1 MELDTIYQPIQEDLQ
16 KVEESLVS
24 VADVDIP
31 VLKKLLD
38 YIIKTSG
45 KKVRP
50 ALTLFSGKFYDYDL
64 GSLIRVATA
73 MELLHTAT
81 LIHDDVVD
89 NSLQRR
95 GKATVNKLWGDTSAV
110 LVGDYLL
117 GKCAEL
123 TAETENI
130 EVMKLFSNTA
140 MVISSGELRQKEL
153 SFDGKQNRDEYYR
166 WIAAK
171 TASLFSAAAEAGAI
185 LANSPEEAIQALR
198 GYGYNLGMAFQ
209 VVDDVLDFT
218 GDEVELGKL
227 PGSDLS
233 QGVLTLPT
241 IIFLERYPNDDT
253 VNKILESET
262 AEHIELARGKI
273 CQSTVIQDCV
283 DIAHNFVLQ
292 ACQALQVLPDKF
304 PRSHLV
310 DLAHYVV
317 RRKG

>member
-1 MELDTIYQPIQEDLQ
+1 MEER
-16 KVEESLVS
+16 LVS
-24 VADVDIP
+24 VVDVDIP

-38 YIIKTSG
+38 YVIKTSG
-45 KKVRP
+45 KMVRP

-64 GSLIRVATA
+64 ESLIRVATA

-81 LIHDDVVD
+81 LVHDDVVD
-89 NSLQRR
+89 SSLQRR

-117 GKCAEL
+117 AKSAEL
-123 TAETENI
+123 TTRTESI
-130 EVMKLFSNTA
+130 RVMRLFSYTL
-140 MVISSGELRQKEL
+140 MTISSGELRQKGL
-153 SFDGKQNRDEYYR
+153 SFDEKQNRDDYYR

-171 TASLFSAAAEAGAI
+171 TASLFSAAAESGAI
-185 LANSPEEAIQALR
+185 LANSPEGAIQVLR
-198 GYGYNLGMAFQ
+198 NYGYNLGMAFQ

-218 GDEVELGKL
+218 GNEVELGKL

-253 VNKILESET
+253 VKRILESEI
-262 AEHIELARGKI
+262 AEHMELVRDKI
-273 CQSTVIQDCV
+273 CQSSVIQDCI
-283 DIAHNFVLQ
+283 DIARNFSLQ
-292 ACQALQVLPDKF
+292 ACQALEILPDKF

>member
-1 MELDTIYQPIQEDLQ
+1 
-16 KVEESLVS
+16 VEESLVS
-24 VADVDIP
+24 VVDVDIP

-45 KKVRP
+45 KKIRP
-50 ALTLFSGKFYDYDL
+50 ALTLFSGKFYNYNL
-64 GSLIRVATA
+64 GLLLPVATA

-81 LIHDDVVD
+81 LVHDDVVD
-89 NSLQRR
+89 SSLQRR
-95 GKATVNKLWGDTSAV
+95 GKATVNNLWGDTSAV

-123 TAETENI
+123 MAETENI
-130 EVMKLFSNTA
+130 EVMKLLSNTV
-140 MVISSGELRQKEL
+140 MVISSGELRQKGL
-153 SFDGKQNRDEYYR
+153 SFNGKQNKDDYYR

-171 TASLFSAAAEAGAI
+171 TASLFSAAAESGAI

-198 GYGYNLGMAFQ
+198 DYGYNLGMAFQ

-218 GDEVELGKL
+218 GNEVELGKL

-253 VNKILESET
+253 VKKILESEI
-262 AEHIELARGKI
+262 AEHMELVRDKI
-273 CQSTVIQDCV
+273 CQSSVIQDCI
-283 DIAHNFVLQ
+283 DIARNFSLQ
-292 ACQALQVLPDKF
+292 ACQALEILPDKF
-304 PRSHLV
+304 LRSHLV

>member
-1 MELDTIYQPIQEDLQ
+1 
-16 KVEESLVS
+16 VEERLVS
-24 VADVDIP
+24 VVDVDIP

-38 YIIKTSG
+38 YVIKTSG
-45 KKVRP
+45 KMVRP

-64 GSLIRVATA
+64 GSLLPVATA

-81 LIHDDVVD
+81 LVHDDVVD

-130 EVMKLFSNTA
+130 EVMKLFSNA
-140 MVISSGELRQKEL
+140 VMLISSGELRQKGL
-153 SFDGKQNRDEYYR
+153 SFDGKQNKDDYYR

-171 TASLFSAAAEAGAI
+171 TASLFSGAAEAGAI
-185 LANSPEEAIQALR
+185 LANSPEQAIQALR
-198 GYGYNLGMAFQ
+198 DYGYNLGMAFQ

-218 GDEVELGKL
+218 GNEVELGKL

-241 IIFLERYPNDDT
+241 IIFLERYPNDDM
-253 VNKILESET
+253 VKKILESEI
-262 AEHIELARGKI
+262 AEHMELVRDKI
-273 CQSTVIQDCV
+273 CQSPVIQDCI
-283 DIAHNFVLQ
+283 DIARNFSLQ
-292 ACQALQVLPDKF
+292 ACQALEILPDKS

>member
-1 MELDTIYQPIQEDLQ
+1 MEER
-16 KVEESLVS
+16 LVS
-24 VADVDIP
+24 VVDVDIP

-38 YIIKTSG
+38 YVIKTSG
-45 KKVRP
+45 KMVRP

-64 GSLIRVATA
+64 GSLLPVATA

-81 LIHDDVVD
+81 LVHDDVVD

-130 EVMKLFSNTA
+130 EVMKLFSNA
-140 MVISSGELRQKEL
+140 VMLISSGELRQKGL
-153 SFDGKQNRDEYYR
+153 SFDGKQNKDDYYR

-171 TASLFSAAAEAGAI
+171 TASLFSGAAEAGAI
-185 LANSPEEAIQALR
+185 LANSPEQAIQALR
-198 GYGYNLGMAFQ
+198 DYGYNLGMAFQ

-218 GDEVELGKL
+218 GNEVELGKL

-241 IIFLERYPNDDT
+241 IIFLERYPNDDM
-253 VNKILESET
+253 VKKILESEI
-262 AEHIELARGKI
+262 AEHMELVRDKI
-273 CQSTVIQDCV
+273 CQSPVIQDCI
-283 DIAHNFVLQ
+283 DIARNFSLQ
-292 ACQALQVLPDKF
+292 ACQALEILPDKS

>member
-16 KVEESLVS
+16 KVEERLVS
-24 VADVDIP
+24 VVDVDIP
-31 VLKKLLD
+31 VLKKVLD
-38 YIIKTSG
+38 YVIKTSG
-45 KKVRP
+45 KMVRP
-50 ALTLFSGKFYDYDL
+50 AITLFSGKFYDYDL
-64 GSLIRVATA
+64 GSLLPVATA

-81 LIHDDVVD
+81 LVHDDVVD

-117 GKCAEL
+117 AKCAEL

-130 EVMKLFSNTA
+130 EVMKLLSNA
-140 MVISSGELRQKEL
+140 IMLISSGELRQKGL
-153 SFDGKQNRDEYYR
+153 SFDGRQNKDDYYR

-185 LANSPEEAIQALR
+185 LANSPEQAIQALR
-198 GYGYNLGMAFQ
+198 DYGYNLGMAFQ

-218 GDEVELGKL
+218 GNEVELGKL

-253 VNKILESET
+253 VKKILESEI
-262 AEHIELARGKI
+262 AEHVELVRDKI
-273 CQSTVIQDCV
+273 CQSPVIQDCI
-283 DIAHNFVLQ
+283 DIARNFSLQ
-292 ACQALQVLPDKF
+292 ACQALEILPDKV

-317 RRKG
+317 GRKG

>member
-1 MELDTIYQPIQEDLQ
+1 
-16 KVEESLVS
+16 VEESLVS
-24 VADVDIP
+24 IVDVDIP

-38 YIIKTSG
+38 YIIKASG
-45 KKVRP
+45 KKIRP
-50 ALTLFSGKFYDYDL
+50 ALTLFSGKFYNYNL
-64 GSLIRVATA
+64 GLLLPVAAA

-81 LIHDDVVD
+81 LVHDDVVD

-130 EVMKLFSNTA
+130 EVMKLLSNTV
-140 MVISSGELRQKEL
+140 MVISSGELRQEGL
-153 SFDGKQNRDEYYR
+153 SFNGKQNKDDYYR

-171 TASLFSAAAEAGAI
+171 TASLFSAAAESGAI

-198 GYGYNLGMAFQ
+198 DYGYNLGMAFQ

-218 GDEVELGKL
+218 GNEVELGKL

-253 VNKILESET
+253 VKKILESEI
-262 AEHIELARGKI
+262 AEHMELVRDKI
-273 CQSTVIQDCV
+273 CQSSVIQDCI
-283 DIAHNFVLQ
+283 DIARNFSLQ
-292 ACQALQVLPDKF
+292 ACQALEILPDKF

>member
-16 KVEESLVS
+16 RVEERLVS
-24 VADVDIP
+24 VVDVDIP

-38 YIIKTSG
+38 YVIKTSG
-45 KKVRP
+45 KMVRP

-64 GSLIRVATA
+64 GSLLPVATA

-81 LIHDDVVD
+81 LVHDDVVD

-130 EVMKLFSNTA
+130 EVMKLFSNA
-140 MVISSGELRQKEL
+140 VMLISSGELRQKGL
-153 SFDGKQNRDEYYR
+153 SFDGKQNKDDYYR

-171 TASLFSAAAEAGAI
+171 TASLFSATAEAGAI
-185 LANSPEEAIQALR
+185 LANSPEQAIQALR
-198 GYGYNLGMAFQ
+198 DYGYNLGMAFQ
-209 VVDDVLDFT
+209 VIDDVLDFT
-218 GDEVELGKL
+218 GNEVELGKL

-253 VNKILESET
+253 VKKILESEI
-262 AEHIELARGKI
+262 AEHMELVRDKI
-273 CQSTVIQDCV
+273 CQSPVIQDCI
-283 DIAHNFVLQ
+283 DIARNFSLQ
-292 ACQALQVLPDKF
+292 ACQALEILPDKF

>member
-1 MELDTIYQPIQEDLQ
+1 
-16 KVEESLVS
+16 VEERLVS
-24 VADVDIP
+24 VVDVDIP

-38 YIIKTSG
+38 YVIKTSG
-45 KKVRP
+45 KMVRP

-64 GSLIRVATA
+64 GSLLPVATA

-81 LIHDDVVD
+81 LVHDDVVD

-130 EVMKLFSNTA
+130 EVMKLFSNA
-140 MVISSGELRQKEL
+140 VMLISSGELRQKGL
-153 SFDGKQNRDEYYR
+153 SFDGKQNKDDYYR

-185 LANSPEEAIQALR
+185 LANSPEQAIQALR
-198 GYGYNLGMAFQ
+198 DYGYNLGMAFQ
-209 VVDDVLDFT
+209 VIDDVLDFT
-218 GDEVELGKL
+218 GNEVELGKL

-253 VNKILESET
+253 VKKILESEI
-262 AEHIELARGKI
+262 AEHMELVRDKI
-273 CQSTVIQDCV
+273 CQSPVIQDCI
-283 DIAHNFVLQ
+283 DIARNFSLQ
-292 ACQALQVLPDKF
+292 ACQALEILPDKF

>member
-1 MELDTIYQPIQEDLQ
+1 
-16 KVEESLVS
+16 VEERLVS
-24 VADVDIP
+24 VVDVDIP

-38 YIIKTSG
+38 YVIKTSG
-45 KKVRP
+45 KMVRP

-64 GSLIRVATA
+64 GSLLPVATA

-81 LIHDDVVD
+81 LVHDDVVD

-130 EVMKLFSNTA
+130 EVMKLFSNA
-140 MVISSGELRQKEL
+140 VMLISSGELRQKGL
-153 SFDGKQNRDEYYR
+153 SFDGKQNKDDYYR

-171 TASLFSAAAEAGAI
+171 TASLFSATAEAGAI
-185 LANSPEEAIQALR
+185 LANSPEQAIQALR
-198 GYGYNLGMAFQ
+198 DYGYNLGMAFQ
-209 VVDDVLDFT
+209 VIDDVLDFT
-218 GDEVELGKL
+218 GNEVELGKL

-253 VNKILESET
+253 VKKILESEI
-262 AEHIELARGKI
+262 AEHMELVRDKI
-273 CQSTVIQDCV
+273 CQSPVIQDCI
-283 DIAHNFVLQ
+283 DIARNFSLQ
-292 ACQALQVLPDKF
+292 ACQALEILPDKF

>member
-1 MELDTIYQPIQEDLQ
+1 
-16 KVEESLVS
+16 VEESLVS
-24 VADVDIP
+24 VVDVNIP

-45 KKVRP
+45 KKIRP
-50 ALTLFSGKFYDYDL
+50 ALTLFSGKFYNYDL
-64 GSLIRVATA
+64 GLLLPVATA

-81 LIHDDVVD
+81 LVHDDVVD

-130 EVMKLFSNTA
+130 EVMKLLSNTV

-153 SFDGKQNRDEYYR
+153 SFNGEQNKDDYYR

-171 TASLFSAAAEAGAI
+171 TASLFSAAAESGAI
-185 LANSPEEAIQALR
+185 LANSPEEAIHALR
-198 GYGYNLGMAFQ
+198 DYGYNLGMAFQ

-218 GDEVELGKL
+218 GNEVELGKL

-253 VNKILESET
+253 VKKILESEI
-262 AEHIELARGKI
+262 AEHMELVRDKI
-273 CQSTVIQDCV
+273 CQSSVIQDCI
-283 DIAHNFVLQ
+283 DIARHFSLQ
-292 ACQALQVLPDKF
+292 ACQALEILPDKF

>member
-1 MELDTIYQPIQEDLQ
+1 M
-16 KVEESLVS
+16 EESLVS
-24 VADVDIP
+24 VVDVNIP

-45 KKVRP
+45 KRVRP
-50 ALTLFSGKFYDYDL
+50 ALTLFSGKFYDCDL
-64 GSLIRVATA
+64 ASLIRVATA

-81 LIHDDVVD
+81 LVHDDVVD

-130 EVMKLFSNTA
+130 EVMKLLSNTV
-140 MVISSGELRQKEL
+140 MVISSGELRQKGL
-153 SFDGKQNRDEYYR
+153 SFNGKQNKDDYYR

-171 TASLFSAAAEAGAI
+171 TASLFSAAAESGAI
-185 LANSPEEAIQALR
+185 LANSPEEAIHALR
-198 GYGYNLGMAFQ
+198 DYGYNLGMAFQ

-218 GDEVELGKL
+218 GNEVELGKL

-253 VNKILESET
+253 VKKILESEI
-262 AEHIELARGKI
+262 AEHMELVRDKI
-273 CQSTVIQDCV
+273 CQSPVIQDCI
-283 DIAHNFVLQ
+283 DIARHFSLQ
-292 ACQALQVLPDKF
+292 ACQALEILPDKF